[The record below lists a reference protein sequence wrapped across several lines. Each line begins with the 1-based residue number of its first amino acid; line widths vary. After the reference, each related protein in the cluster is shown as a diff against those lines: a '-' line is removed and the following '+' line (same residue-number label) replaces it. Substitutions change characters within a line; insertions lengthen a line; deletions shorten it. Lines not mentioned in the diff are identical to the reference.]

1 MKQMS
6 VAFLDFGRS
15 ALGMEE
21 VCVARVVTIKA
32 EAPRSPLLPST
43 YEKNYFAWE
52 VLCVNECTDVLA
64 FEHAFQV
71 ANDVHVKHI
80 DRQLV
85 FLAHSGGCD
94 VHHTQT
100 A

>member
-1 MKQMS
+1 
-6 VAFLDFGRS
+6 
-15 ALGMEE
+15 MEE
-21 VCVARVVTIKA
+21 VCVARVGEIYARPCRVSVTIKA
-32 EAPRSPLLPST
+32 EAHRSPLLPST

-52 VLCVNECTDVLA
+52 VLCVNERTDVLA

-80 DRQLV
+80 DGQLV

>member
-1 MKQMS
+1 MP
-6 VAFLDFGRS
+6 VAFLILEDKRLAWKRF
-15 ALGMEE
+15 AW
-21 VCVARVVTIKA
+21 RVSVTIKA
-32 EAPRSPLLPST
+32 EAHRSPLLPST

-52 VLCVNECTDVLA
+52 VLCVNERTDVLA

-85 FLAHSGGCD
+85 FLAHGGGCD